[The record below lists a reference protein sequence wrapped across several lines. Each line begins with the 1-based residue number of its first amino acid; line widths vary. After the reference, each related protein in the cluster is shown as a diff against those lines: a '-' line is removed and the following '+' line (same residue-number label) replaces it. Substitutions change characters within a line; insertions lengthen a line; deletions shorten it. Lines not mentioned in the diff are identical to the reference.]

1 MRTGKYVVIA
11 GLACAVAGVVALA
24 QQKVAGEKWR
34 MKMAMQAEGFSMPA
48 RTTEMCL
55 PQGRPEQA
63 MMQQQNDNSNCA
75 VSNFTQ
81 SGNKYSADIKCTGKD
96 AMEGHLEMEQLGPDS
111 MRGRMNA
118 RSADTSMKM
127 EYEYTRLGQ
136 ACEAMDYSNYKPP
149 VVMEAPKID
158 YCQKAFDDMGT
169 NNLPGLG
176 AAIVM
181 GFPKSDGSGMQDC
194 TTHAGFPKFCSAVQ
208 TPAGFASLE
217 HEQWQ
222 RRIVPAAANE
232 NAYSRMTRAPLT
244 ESLKLCKLDASDAG
258 VLKLQKQLAATARK
272 DGQWGFAL
280 YYDADAQYTDLQA
293 LAKKECSG
301 RSFTNSANKQY
312 AGLCSNYGSMLAR
325 DDRSGVLEAAGCSQ
339 EREDRARGI
348 CVGATSATVASGAAM
363 GGAAAGAAGSAEAP
377 AAPADEKASATDKA
391 KEALDKGKKAL
402 RGIFGGG

>member
-1 MRTGKYVVIA
+1 MKTGKYVVIA
-11 GLACAVAGVVALA
+11 GLACVVAGAVALA

-63 MMQQQNDNSNCA
+63 MMQQQNDNGNCA

-81 SGNKYSADIKCTGKD
+81 TGNKYTADIKCTGKD
-96 AMEGHLEMEQLGPDS
+96 AMEGRVEMEQLGPDS
-111 MRGRMNA
+111 MRGHMTGKT
-118 RSADTSMKM
+118 ADTSMKM
-127 EYEYTRLGQ
+127 DYEYTRLGQ
-136 ACEAMDYSNYKPP
+136 ACEAVDYSNYKPP
-149 VVMEAPKID
+149 VVMEAPKVD
-158 YCQKAFDDMGT
+158 YCQKVFDDMGT
-169 NNLPGLG
+169 KNLPGLG

-181 GFPKSDGSGMQDC
+181 GVPKPDGSGMQDC
-194 TTHAGFPKFCSAVQ
+194 TTHAGFPKFCAAVQ

-222 RRIVPAAANE
+222 RRIVPAAADE
-232 NAYSRMTRAPLT
+232 NAYSRMTRAPLS

-258 VLKLQKQLAATARK
+258 ISKLQKQLAATARK

-280 YYDADAQYTDLQA
+280 YYDANAHYPDLQA

-301 RSFTNSANKQY
+301 RSFTNAADKQY
-312 AGLCSNYGSMLAR
+312 LGLCSSYGSMLAR
-325 DDRSGVLEAAGCSQ
+325 DNRSGVLEAAGCSQ
-339 EREDRARGI
+339 EREDVARGI

-363 GGAAAGAAGSAEAP
+363 GGAAAGAPADAA
-377 AAPADEKASATDKA
+377 AAPADEKTSATDKA